1 MFDYIV
7 NNGWHWW
14 LGGVLLAYPMAVILL
29 GEFTFRMQDKYKPF
43 EPIIKATQYFILPNL
58 IIMLMLTSVFGYAD
72 TNIIV
77 KITKTIFWV
86 AVIYASVSLFNILM
100 FNSTVMGKKSIEV
113 PKLLLDFFRVILIAI
128 GVALVLSAV
137 WEVDLG
143 KMLTAL
149 GVGSVVLGL
158 ALQDTL
164 SGIFSG
170 LALLS
175 GKQFSIGDWLK
186 VDDIDGKVEG
196 MDWRSVTLQT
206 RENDLVVIPNIVL
219 AKEKFRNY
227 SQPTPIHM
235 EHLGFDISFDDA
247 PSKVKEILLEVARK
261 TEGILREPE
270 PSVALVS
277 YDEFSIHYDVRYF
290 IDGYDE
296 QQSIR
301 DSFVSKVWYAAQRDG
316 FVFPTRSHEVY
327 NFEGEKYKFPDT
339 KVELIKNLKSFSLFK
354 LQNRE
359 YVELAD
365 SSFCYSYGEEEEILL
380 QGDSCKTMYII
391 IKGEVEELYLD
402 LQKRGHNLATLS
414 KNNFFGMNTLMGD
427 QLSLTTF
434 IAKTDVDVLIIKPE
448 AIQKLLDRY
457 PSLSR
462 KIGQVM
468 ESREKSI
475 ETIENSYKKRVSIP
489 NATNKLLS

>member
-1 MFDYIV
+1 MFDYII

-14 LGGVLLAYPMAVILL
+14 LGGILFAYPFSIILL
-29 GEFTFRMQDKYKPF
+29 GELTFRMQKRYKPF
-43 EPIIKATQYFILPNL
+43 DPIIRAVQYFILPNL
-58 IIMLMLTSVFGYAD
+58 IIMLMLTSVFGYEES
-72 TNIIV
+72 NIVV
-77 KITKTIFWV
+77 KMTKTIFWV

-100 FNSTVMGKKSIEV
+100 FDSTIMGKKSLEV
-113 PKLLLDFFRVILIAI
+113 PKLLLDFFRIILISI
-128 GVALVLSAV
+128 GIALVLSAV
-137 WEVDLG
+137 WDVDLG

-164 SGIFSG
+164 SGVFSG

-235 EHLGFDISFDDA
+235 EHIGFDISFDDP
-247 PSKVKEILLEVARK
+247 PSKVKDILLAVAQK
-261 TEGILREPE
+261 TEGILSDPK

-277 YDEFSIHYDVRYF
+277 YDEFSIHYDMRYF

-296 QQSIR
+296 QQDIR
-301 DSFVSKVWYAAQRDG
+301 DTFVSKVWYAAQRDG

-327 NFEGEKYKFPDT
+327 NFEGEKYKFPDL
-339 KVELIKNLKSFSLFK
+339 KEEIINNLKSFSLFK

-359 YVELAD
+359 YVELANF
-365 SSFCYSYGEEEEILL
+365 SFCYSYGKNEEIIV
-380 QGDSCKTMYII
+380 QGDSCKMMYII
-391 IKGEVEELYLD
+391 IKGKVIEIYSD
-402 LQKRGHNLATLS
+402 LHKKDHKLATLS
-414 KNNFFGMNTLMGD
+414 KNHFFGMNTLLGD
-427 QLSLTTF
+427 QLSLSTF
-434 IAKTDVDVLIIKPE
+434 IAQTDVDVLIIKPD
-448 AIQKLLDRY
+448 ALQRLLDRY
-457 PSLSR
+457 PSISR
-462 KIGQVM
+462 RIGQVM
-468 ESREKSI
+468 ESREKNI
-475 ETIENSYKKRVSIP
+475 EQIENSYKKVLS
-489 NATNKLLS
+489 TNNRNTLLS